1 MFIVFYSCVWS
12 SRVLDFFFLLH
23 LWNEELVR
31 MIVGECKSSRQRNI
45 CHRGITAL
53 WSHSQLEESV
63 LDGRICKGVWSF
75 QWRCWL
81 QGYTC
86 KHSLIHPLIPDVV
99 FAAKHRFIIL
109 IRISM
114 HLPKMTES
122 WISDISNSHQHCGLS
137 KNCGCPRVKDGF
149 CDAFKTE
156 VMFTSQGVCRKIFIF
171 TKYNNF
177 TACLLIF
184 KFPCD

>member
-1 MFIVFYSCVWS
+1 MRVMFIVFYSCVWS
-12 SRVLDFFFLLH
+12 SRVLDFFFFLLH
-23 LWNEELVR
+23 LWREERVR

-45 CHRGITAL
+45 CHGGITAL

-99 FAAKHRFIIL
+99 FAAKRRFIIL

-114 HLPKMTES
+114 HLPKSPEFQTFQMH
-122 WISDISNSHQHCGLS
+122 INIADF
-137 KNCGCPRVKDGF
+137 P
-149 CDAFKTE
+149 KT
-156 VMFTSQGVCRKIFIF
+156 VAV
-171 TKYNNF
+171 
-177 TACLLIF
+177 LV
-184 KFPCD
+184 

>member
-114 HLPKMTES
+114 HLPKMTV
-122 WISDISNSHQHCGLS
+122 
-137 KNCGCPRVKDGF
+137 RVLNF
-149 CDAFKTE
+149 RHFK
-156 VMFTSQGVCRKIFIF
+156 FTSTLRTFQKLWLSSCKRRILWCI
-171 TKYNNF
+171 
-177 TACLLIF
+177 
-184 KFPCD
+184 